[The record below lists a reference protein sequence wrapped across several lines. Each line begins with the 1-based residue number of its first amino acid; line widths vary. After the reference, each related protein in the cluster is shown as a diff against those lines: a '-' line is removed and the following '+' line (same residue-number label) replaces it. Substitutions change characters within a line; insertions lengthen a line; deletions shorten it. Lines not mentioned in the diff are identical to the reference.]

1 MNIIKKD
8 GTLEKF
14 KAGKI
19 KTAVKKAAF
28 RCDRCIDDDKL
39 SAMAETV
46 KNRLTEENTPVL
58 QIHELVIA
66 TLSSFGFKDV
76 ADSYAEYRYYK
87 TSYAKNFEK
96 LKSYADDILYRGDRE
111 NANFD
116 SALISTKGSLLR
128 GYLAKSLYQQF
139 YLSKTEKEL
148 CKRGD
153 IYIHDMRDMI
163 FGSVNCL
170 DGSTWVTIR
179 QNGDIATITL
189 SDLRERLNVTEGV
202 FALSRGI
209 QILSRNGWVA
219 LEGISV
225 RKLEENE
232 AIYHIRSA
240 NGLAIKATANHLIPV
255 LDNAGQEKVKNVKDI
270 EEGDS
275 LISVGEVALSESND
289 LIDLCDYADHDKAVV
304 GGMQYLKRY
313 FEYKYGQSLQAYCRL
328 NGIETDKNIRSLKL
342 KEFLKIKKLI
352 QIPYDVYAKL
362 TIYRNGS
369 TVKLP
374 LLLPVSNELA
384 RMFGYIFADG
394 CVAKNNDSGC
404 YQVVFSSTKIPLL
417 ADYVVSAE
425 TVFPDVHIVRRDPV
439 ATSTTPCT
447 AVTLCNAVVWD
458 FFRAFKQGAGNIE
471 IPDCIMNGSAELKY
485 NFIVAAMDCDGHY
498 GATQFRYAT
507 ASEKYAEQF
516 VMLLQSLGYH
526 PTLSCAKV
534 KGTTYVAKD
543 VVGTRN
549 YNIYNVTLSQYED
562 QTRFVQIT
570 DELRKSDVNL
580 KERKAVPHNSC
591 KIVKITE
598 EYPTNTYVYDLQTQ
612 DHWFVANGYVVHNCC
627 LGDFAN
633 VMKGGFEAANIRY
646 TEPKT
651 VNTAIN
657 LLGDLVLMTSP
668 MQFGGMTVPEI
679 DKILLPYCKKTLAKA
694 RVEISNY
701 TSEKDKIN
709 EYAWAQLY
717 TELRQGF
724 QALELKLNSIASARG
739 DYPFSTISFG
749 SWNSIDDRTEEDDK
763 ILEAIC
769 KAILD
774 QRIKGHGGLPVV
786 FPKLIYL
793 WDESLVG
800 NNKRAESVFNACV
813 ECCAKRQ
820 YPDMISLTGDPENN
834 DIARQFR
841 DSKGK
846 CVISAMGCRAF
857 LSPWKNEKGELVAV
871 GRCNIGVVS
880 MNIPLLVAIAKK
892 EYPNN
897 FREAFWEI
905 LANRMDVVRD
915 FLRKRYDT
923 IAKTPASTNPIMFT
937 QGGFYNGYRKPD
949 DPIGDLIN
957 YMTASF
963 GYIGLNEAT
972 ILWEGETIRQDR
984 SFGLRV
990 LRFIADRI
998 EKYKKEDGHLYAF
1011 YSTPAESYQGTAA
1024 KQYEAYTHDKRF
1036 GDYFTNSFHMRV
1048 DEDITP
1054 FEKQDLEE
1062 PLFKI
1067 PAGGRIQYVRVDNP
1081 ENIEAVRALLIR
1093 GLKKGFY
1100 QGINFDQ
1107 VFCNDCGKEST
1118 NSLNKCPH
1126 CGSTNI
1132 NVISRVTGYLGYT
1145 KVNGG
1150 SRMNDALLA
1159 NVHDRKSM

>member
-14 KAGKI
+14 KADKI

-28 RCDRCIDDDKL
+28 RCDRCIGDDKL

-163 FGSVNCL
+163 FGS
-170 DGSTWVTIR
+170 I
-179 QNGDIATITL
+179 
-189 SDLRERLNVTEGV
+189 
-202 FALSRGI
+202 
-209 QILSRNGWVA
+209 
-219 LEGISV
+219 
-225 RKLEENE
+225 
-232 AIYHIRSA
+232 
-240 NGLAIKATANHLIPV
+240 
-255 LDNAGQEKVKNVKDI
+255 
-270 EEGDS
+270 
-275 LISVGEVALSESND
+275 
-289 LIDLCDYADHDKAVV
+289 
-304 GGMQYLKRY
+304 
-313 FEYKYGQSLQAYCRL
+313 
-328 NGIETDKNIRSLKL
+328 
-342 KEFLKIKKLI
+342 
-352 QIPYDVYAKL
+352 
-362 TIYRNGS
+362 
-369 TVKLP
+369 
-374 LLLPVSNELA
+374 
-384 RMFGYIFADG
+384 
-394 CVAKNNDSGC
+394 
-404 YQVVFSSTKIPLL
+404 
-417 ADYVVSAE
+417 
-425 TVFPDVHIVRRDPV
+425 
-439 ATSTTPCT
+439 
-447 AVTLCNAVVWD
+447 
-458 FFRAFKQGAGNIE
+458 
-471 IPDCIMNGSAELKY
+471 
-485 NFIVAAMDCDGHY
+485 
-498 GATQFRYAT
+498 
-507 ASEKYAEQF
+507 
-516 VMLLQSLGYH
+516 
-526 PTLSCAKV
+526 
-534 KGTTYVAKD
+534 
-543 VVGTRN
+543 
-549 YNIYNVTLSQYED
+549 
-562 QTRFVQIT
+562 
-570 DELRKSDVNL
+570 
-580 KERKAVPHNSC
+580 
-591 KIVKITE
+591 
-598 EYPTNTYVYDLQTQ
+598 
-612 DHWFVANGYVVHNCC
+612 NCC

-679 DKILLPYCKKTLAKA
+679 DGILLPYCKKTLAKA

-793 WDESLVG
+793 WDESLIS

-857 LSPWKNEKGELVAV
+857 LSPWKNDKGELVAV

-892 EYPNN
+892 EHPNN
-897 FREAFWEI
+897 FREAFWEV

-949 DPIGDLIN
+949 EPIGDLIN

-984 SFGLRV
+984 SFGLQV

-998 EKYKKEDGHLYAF
+998 EKYKKEDGYLYAF

-1054 FEKQDLEE
+1054 FEKQNLEE